1 MAVIFYCPIGKK
13 CLLARSTCFLLSI
26 LMRADAPA
34 ATLVSSSLC
43 PQQLWTGSLS
53 LKENQREIKIELRED
68 GWWELKAE
76 ELVGLEVLYEL
87 FFSPP
92 TQHN

>member
-1 MAVIFYCPIGKK
+1 MAAIVYCPTGKK
-13 CLLARSTCFLLSI
+13 CLLERSTCFLLSI
-26 LMRADAPA
+26 LIRAYAPA
-34 ATLVSSSLC
+34 VTLISSSLC
-43 PQQLWTGSLS
+43 PLQLWTGSLS
-53 LKENQREIKIELRED
+53 LQENQREIKIELRED
-68 GWWELKAE
+68 GWWELKTE